1 MITDMV
7 GYTRLSQRDE
17 ALALRLLNEH
27 NEVVRDSVD
36 SHGGRE
42 VKQTGDGFF
51 VEFPSALQAVSCSID
66 IQRRLYDRNAK
77 ADQASQFHI
86 RIGLHVGDV
95 VHRDD
100 DVFGD
105 GVNITSRIE
114 PLALPGGVCLS
125 QSVQAQVWNKIDR
138 PLESLGAQELKHVD
152 LPMEVFRVVLPWEEK
167 AKKHAEERE
176 VGLERTRLAV
186 LTMANVGQDPD
197 AGYFADGIT
206 EELIYTL
213 SRIKGLR
220 GIAQTSVMD

>member
-17 ALALRLLNEH
+17 ALALRLLSEH
-27 NEVVRDSVD
+27 DDVIRDSVTA
-36 SHGGRE
+36 HGGRE
-42 VKQTGDGFF
+42 VKHTGDGFF

-77 ADQASQFHI
+77 AEELNRFDI

-95 VHRDD
+95 VHREN

-138 PLESLGAQELKHVD
+138 PLKSLGAKELKNVD
-152 LPMEVFRVVLPWEEK
+152 LPRRSSASFSRGRRKRNRRRERRRRSSIGRVL
-167 AKKHAEERE
+167 RS
-176 VGLERTRLAV
+176 
-186 LTMANVGQDPD
+186 
-197 AGYFADGIT
+197 
-206 EELIYTL
+206 
-213 SRIKGLR
+213 SRWS
-220 GIAQTSVMD
+220 TSARIRPTSTSPTG